1 MSDEI
6 LLYTKLSKRIFK
18 FSCTKKY
25 ISRKS
30 YAKTVSDDFGNT
42 CKEWALKFVSCK
54 CIFLNLLVADGLMYS
69 RWFWDMRY
77 KSNFGVFGVL
87 LPILYYLL
95 DANSIHK
102 IHITHFTWLEKQACF
117 NLDCSSDA
125 VSFFND
131 NVLHLIPLTSWF
143 HPFLLQLVYF
153 WQKSF

>member
-1 MSDEI
+1 MKYCYTRNYPKGSSSFHAQRNIFQERVMQRLSQMI
-6 LLYTKLSKRIFK
+6 LGTR
-18 FSCTKKY
+18 
-25 ISRKS
+25 
-30 YAKTVSDDFGNT
+30 
-42 CKEWALKFVSCK
+42 KEWALKFVSCK

-102 IHITHFTWLEKQACF
+102 IHITPFTWLEKQACF

-143 HPFLLQLVYF
+143 HPLLLQLVYF